1 MNAIQS
7 IVSSALRDVEG
18 AGEKRITYFLSDNG
32 ELSVECI
39 ESGPNALPAFSLS
52 FLESQSLFPSLIE
65 MRFEMT
71 DLGYFPYYLRND
83 FQGFVGNVYSYDRKG
98 NITSIDHTMKRTLIE
113 VAEDWDRQL
122 LEYGLE
128 NLLPAAGGDL

>member
-7 IVSSALRDVEG
+7 IVSSALRDVER
-18 AGEKRITYFLSDNG
+18 AGEKRITYFLSGDG
-32 ELSVECI
+32 ELSIERI
-39 ESGPNALPAFSLS
+39 ESGPNGLPAFAFS
-52 FLESQSLFPSLIE
+52 FLDSQSLFPSLIE
-65 MRFEMT
+65 MRFEIT

-83 FQGFVGNVYSYDRKG
+83 FQSFVGSVYSFDRKG
-98 NITSIDHTMKRTLIE
+98 NITSIDHAMKRTLME

-122 LEYGLE
+122 LDYGLE